1 MIQSM
6 QREAI
11 VDTLL
16 NTLEVERYVRAPL
29 LLELV
34 DELSGMSGLEPAAD
48 AARGILHDLQ
58 QGKTIERDFAARVD
72 ALRQLILELGGGPQ
86 SGERLID
93 PLARSLPRI
102 AAATTASAA

>member
-6 QREAI
+6 QRETI

-16 NTLEVERYVRAPL
+16 NTLEVERYVRSPL

-34 DELSGMSGLEPAAD
+34 GELSGMPGLEPAAE
-48 AARGILHDLQ
+48 AVRTLLEELAH
-58 QGKTIERDFAARVD
+58 GKPIEREFAARVD
-72 ALRQLILELGGGPQ
+72 ELRQLILGLGGGPQ
-86 SGERLID
+86 SGERRID
-93 PLARSLPRI
+93 PLARTLPRI